1 MNDHQPLYTI
11 GHSNLELASFLETL
25 RRYQVALL
33 IDVRSRPQSSRFPH
47 FSQDALEPAV
57 REAGMRYLAL
67 GEELGGRP
75 GDPRAYRNDGLVDY
89 RRRRAS
95 REFQSG
101 IDRVLAELEKG
112 SLALMCAEEDPLE
125 CHRFLLVCPELSARG
140 LAPQHIRKSK
150 VESQQEAEDRLLREH
165 DFRDVASDSLFA
177 SSAEDRNAALEDA
190 YVKQAEK
197 FGFRADP
204 RQLAEF

>member
-1 MNDHQPLYTI
+1 MSDRHITYTI
-11 GHSNLELASFLETL
+11 GHSNLELAAFLETL
-25 RRYQVALL
+25 RRFQIALL

-47 FSQDALEPAV
+47 FSQEALEPAV
-57 REAGMRYLAL
+57 REAGRRYLAL
-67 GEELGGRP
+67 AEELGGRP
-75 GDPRAYRNDGLVDY
+75 GDPRAYRSDGLVDY
-89 RRRRAS
+89 KRRRGS
-95 REFQSG
+95 REFLSG
-101 IDRVLAELEKG
+101 IDRVLAEGEKG

-125 CHRFLLVCPELSARG
+125 CHRFLLICPELSARG
-140 LAPQHIRKSK
+140 LAPQHIRKGNL
-150 VESQQEAEDRLLREH
+150 ESQREAEDRLLREH

-190 YVKQAEK
+190 YAKQAEK

>member
-1 MNDHQPLYTI
+1 
-11 GHSNLELASFLETL
+11 
-25 RRYQVALL
+25 
-33 IDVRSRPQSSRFPH
+33 
-47 FSQDALEPAV
+47 V

-89 RRRRAS
+89 RRRRGS

-101 IDRVLAELEKG
+101 IDRVLTEIEKG
-112 SLALMCAEEDPLE
+112 SVALMCAEEDPLE
-125 CHRFLLVCPELSARG
+125 CHRFLLVCPELTARG
-140 LAPQHIRKSK
+140 LAPQHIRKGK

-177 SSAEDRNAALEDA
+177 SSAGERNAALEDA

>member
-1 MNDHQPLYTI
+1 MNDRHPLYTV
-11 GHSNLELASFLETL
+11 GHSNLELASFLAAL
-25 RRYQVALL
+25 HRFQIGLL

-47 FSQDALEPAV
+47 FGRDELEPAV
-57 REAGMRYLAL
+57 RDAGIIYLPL

-89 RRRRAS
+89 KRRRRS

-101 IDRVLAELEKG
+101 IERVLAELEK
-112 SLALMCAEEDPLE
+112 SALALMCAEEDPLE
-125 CHRFLLVCPELSARG
+125 CHRFLLICPALVESG
-140 LAPQHIRKSK
+140 LAPQHIRKTG

-165 DFRDVASDSLFA
+165 DFRDVTSDSLFA
-177 SSAEDRNAALEDA
+177 SSAVDRNAALEDA

-204 RQLAEF
+204 QQLAEF